1 MLLIVKSSLF
11 ERIKE
16 RGDSL
21 SPKQAQLAKYLINNY
36 KTAAFQT
43 IAQIARESNVS
54 EATVVRLAMFLG
66 YSGFPEMLDDLQ
78 AVVRHELQA
87 FETIRR
93 TYRGDQL
100 KKLNI
105 LETVVNNDQRN
116 INRLFE
122 SVTIRDIEAVVD
134 TICASDRIFVIGSYS
149 SGYLAQYFGYNLA
162 KVKKNVVTLSRD
174 STDAFNFYL
183 SCDHKTAAFIFSF
196 PRYPRKMQLLGEAFR
211 NKDATVIGITDSILS
226 PLKAVSNQLLVI
238 PQQYTSFT
246 DPGCS
251 IMLLLQA
258 ILMEYVSRNSEEV
271 ECSLEQFDEYVDCI
285 KFL

>member
-1 MLLIVKSSLF
+1 MNNSLF
-11 ERIKE
+11 ERIREK
-16 RGDSL
+16 GDEL
-21 SPKQAQLAKYLINNY
+21 SPKQVQLAKYLINSY

-43 IAQIARESNVS
+43 IAQMAKESNVS
-54 EATVVRLAMFLG
+54 EATVVRLAMFLD

-78 AVVRHELQA
+78 AVVQHELQA
-87 FETIRR
+87 FETIRH
-93 TYRGDQL
+93 TYKGDQL
-100 KKLNI
+100 KQLNI

-122 SVTIRDIEAVVD
+122 SVTISDIEATVD
-134 TICASDRIFVIGSYS
+134 TIYNSDRVFVIGSYS
-149 SGYLAQYFGYNLA
+149 SGYLAQYFGYTLS

-174 STDAFNFYL
+174 STDAFNFFL
-183 SCDHKTAAFIFSF
+183 SCDNKTTAVIFSF

-211 NKDATVIGITDSILS
+211 NKKATVIGVTDSILS
-226 PLKAVSNQLLVI
+226 PLKAVSNHLLVI

-258 ILMEYVSRNSEEV
+258 IIMEYISRNPDETEY
-271 ECSLEQFDEYVDCI
+271 CLQQFDEYVDCI

>member
-1 MLLIVKSSLF
+1 MNNSLF

-16 RGDSL
+16 KGEEL
-21 SPKQAQLAKYLINNY
+21 SPKQVQLANYLINNY

-43 IAQIARESNVS
+43 IAQMAKESNVS
-54 EATVVRLAMFLG
+54 EATVVRLAMFLD
-66 YSGFPEMLDDLQ
+66 YSGFPEMLEDLQ
-78 AVVRHELQA
+78 AVVQHELQA
-87 FETIRR
+87 FETIRH
-93 TYRGDQL
+93 TYKGDQL
-100 KKLNI
+100 KQLNI

-122 SVTIRDIEAVVD
+122 SVTMRDIEKTVD
-134 TICASDRIFVIGSYS
+134 TICNSDRVFVVGSYS

-162 KVKKNVVTLSRD
+162 KVKKNVTTLSRD
-174 STDAFNFYL
+174 STDAFNFFL
-183 SCDHKTAAFIFSF
+183 SCDSKTTAFIFSF

-211 NKDATVIGITDSILS
+211 KKKATVVGITDSILS

-258 ILMEYVSRNSEEV
+258 IIMEYISRNPDETES
-271 ECSLEQFDEYVDCI
+271 SLQQFDEYVDCI

>member
-1 MLLIVKSSLF
+1 MNNSLF

-16 RGDSL
+16 KGDEL
-21 SPKQAQLAKYLINNY
+21 SPKQVQLANYLINNY

-43 IAQIARESNVS
+43 IAQMAKESNVS
-54 EATVVRLAMFLG
+54 EATVVRLAMFLD

-78 AVVRHELQA
+78 AVVQHELQA
-87 FETIRR
+87 FETIRH
-93 TYRGDQL
+93 TYKGDQL
-100 KKLNI
+100 KQLNI

-122 SVTIRDIEAVVD
+122 SVTINDIETTVD
-134 TICASDRIFVIGSYS
+134 TIYNSDRLFVIGSYS
-149 SGYLAQYFGYNLA
+149 SGYLAQYFGYNLS

-174 STDAFNFYL
+174 STDAFNFFL
-183 SCDHKTAAFIFSF
+183 SCDNKTTAVIFSF

-211 NKDATVIGITDSILS
+211 NKKATVIGVTDSILS

-258 ILMEYVSRNSEEV
+258 IIMEYISRNPDETEY
-271 ECSLEQFDEYVDCI
+271 CLQQFDEYVDCI

>member
-1 MLLIVKSSLF
+1 VNNSLF

-16 RGDSL
+16 KGDEL
-21 SPKQAQLAKYLINNY
+21 SPKQVQLANYLINNY

-43 IAQIARESNVS
+43 IAQMAKESNVS
-54 EATVVRLAMFLG
+54 EATVVRLATFLN
-66 YSGFPEMLDDLQ
+66 YSGFPEMLEDLQ
-78 AVVRHELQA
+78 AVVQHELQA
-87 FETIRR
+87 FETIRH
-93 TYRGDQL
+93 TYKGDQL
-100 KKLNI
+100 KRLNI

-122 SVTIRDIEAVVD
+122 SVTIEDIGRTVD
-134 TICASDRIFVIGSYS
+134 TICNSDRIFVIGSYS
-149 SGYLAQYFGYNLA
+149 SGYLAQYFGYNLS
-162 KVKKNVVTLSRD
+162 KVKKNVATLSRD

-183 SCDHKTAAFIFSF
+183 SCDRKTAVFIFSF
-196 PRYPRKMQLLGEAFR
+196 PRYPRKMQLLGEAFQ
-211 NKDATVIGITDSILS
+211 KKKATVVGITDSILS

-258 ILMEYVSRNSEEV
+258 IIMEYISRNPDEAEAY
-271 ECSLEQFDEYVDCI
+271 LQQFDEYVDCI

>member
-1 MLLIVKSSLF
+1 LLPVNNSLF

-16 RGDSL
+16 KGEEL
-21 SPKQAQLAKYLINNY
+21 SPKQVQLANYLINNY

-43 IAQIARESNVS
+43 IAQMAKESNVS
-54 EATVVRLAMFLG
+54 EATVVRLAIFLD
-66 YSGFPEMLDDLQ
+66 YSGFPEMLEDLQ
-78 AVVRHELQA
+78 AVVQHELQA
-87 FETIRR
+87 FETIRH
-93 TYRGDQL
+93 TYKGDQL
-100 KKLNI
+100 KQLNI

-122 SVTIRDIEAVVD
+122 SVTMKDIEKTVD
-134 TICASDRIFVIGSYS
+134 TIWNSDRVFVVGSYS
-149 SGYLAQYFGYNLA
+149 SGYLAQYFGYNLS
-162 KVKKNVVTLSRD
+162 KVKKNVTTLSRD
-174 STDAFNFYL
+174 STDAFNFFL
-183 SCDHKTAAFIFSF
+183 SCDNKTTAFIFSF

-211 NKDATVIGITDSILS
+211 KKKATVIGITDSILS

-258 ILMEYVSRNSEEV
+258 IIMEYISRNPDETEY
-271 ECSLEQFDEYVDCI
+271 SLQQFDEYVDCI

>member
-1 MLLIVKSSLF
+1 LLELNNSLF
-11 ERIKE
+11 EKIREK
-16 RGDSL
+16 GDEL
-21 SPKQAQLAKYLINNY
+21 SPKQVQLANYLINNY

-43 IAQIARESNVS
+43 IAQMAKEINVS

-78 AVVRHELQA
+78 AVVQHELRA
-87 FETIRR
+87 FETIRH
-93 TYRGDQL
+93 TYKGDQL
-100 KKLNI
+100 KQLNI

-116 INRLFE
+116 ISMLFE
-122 SVTIRDIEAVVD
+122 SVTIRDIEATAD
-134 TICASDRIFVIGSYS
+134 AICSSDRIYVIGSYS
-149 SGYLAQYFGYNLA
+149 SGYLAQFFGYNLS
-162 KVKKNVVTLSRD
+162 KVKKNVTTLSRD
-174 STDAFNFYL
+174 STDAFNSFL
-183 SCDHKTAAFIFSF
+183 SCDNKTTAVIFSF

-211 NKDATVIGITDSILS
+211 KKKATVIGITDSILS

-258 ILMEYVSRNSEEV
+258 IIMEYISRNPDETEL
-271 ECSLEQFDEYVDCI
+271 SLQQFDEYVDCI

>member
-1 MLLIVKSSLF
+1 LLAVNNSLF

-16 RGDSL
+16 KGDEL
-21 SPKQAQLAKYLINNY
+21 SPKQVQLANYLINNY

-43 IAQIARESNVS
+43 VAQMAKESNVS
-54 EATVVRLAMFLG
+54 EATVVRLAMFLD

-78 AVVRHELQA
+78 AVVQHELQA
-87 FETIRR
+87 FETIRH
-93 TYRGDQL
+93 TYKGDQL
-100 KKLNI
+100 KQLNI

-122 SVTIRDIEAVVD
+122 SVTISDIEATVD
-134 TICASDRIFVIGSYS
+134 TIYNSDRVFVIGSYS
-149 SGYLAQYFGYNLA
+149 SGYLAQYFGYNLS

-174 STDAFNFYL
+174 STDAFNFFL
-183 SCDHKTAAFIFSF
+183 SCDNKTTAVIFSF

-211 NKDATVIGITDSILS
+211 KKKATVIGVTDSILS
-226 PLKAVSNQLLVI
+226 PLKAVSNHLLVI

-258 ILMEYVSRNSEEV
+258 IIMEYISRNPDETEY
-271 ECSLEQFDEYVDCI
+271 CLQQFDEYVDCI

>member
-1 MLLIVKSSLF
+1 
-11 ERIKE
+11 
-16 RGDSL
+16 L
-21 SPKQAQLAKYLINNY
+21 SPKQVQLANYLINNY

-43 IAQIARESNVS
+43 IAQMAKESNVS
-54 EATVVRLAMFLG
+54 EATVVRLATFLN
-66 YSGFPEMLDDLQ
+66 YSGFPEMLEDLQ
-78 AVVRHELQA
+78 AVVQHELQA
-87 FETIRR
+87 FETIRH
-93 TYRGDQL
+93 TYKGDQL
-100 KKLNI
+100 KRLNI

-122 SVTIRDIEAVVD
+122 SVTIEDIGRTVD
-134 TICASDRIFVIGSYS
+134 TICNSDRIFVIGSYS
-149 SGYLAQYFGYNLA
+149 SGYLAQYFGYNLS
-162 KVKKNVVTLSRD
+162 KVKKNVATLSRD

-183 SCDHKTAAFIFSF
+183 SCDRKTAVFIFSF
-196 PRYPRKMQLLGEAFR
+196 PRYPRKMQLLGEAFQ
-211 NKDATVIGITDSILS
+211 KKKATVVGITDSILS

-258 ILMEYVSRNSEEV
+258 IIMEYISRNPDEAEAY
-271 ECSLEQFDEYVDCI
+271 LQQFDEYVDCI

>member
-1 MLLIVKSSLF
+1 MNNSLF

-16 RGDSL
+16 KGDEL
-21 SPKQAQLAKYLINNY
+21 SPKQVQLANYLINNY
-36 KTAAFQT
+36 KAAAFQT
-43 IAQIARESNVS
+43 IAQMAKESNVS
-54 EATVVRLAMFLG
+54 EATVVRLATFLN
-66 YSGFPEMLDDLQ
+66 YSGFPEMLEDLQ
-78 AVVRHELQA
+78 AVVQHELQA
-87 FETIRR
+87 FETIRH
-93 TYRGDQL
+93 TYKGDQL
-100 KKLNI
+100 KRLNI

-122 SVTIRDIEAVVD
+122 SVTIEDIGRTVD
-134 TICASDRIFVIGSYS
+134 TICNSDRIFVIGSYS
-149 SGYLAQYFGYNLA
+149 SGYLAQYFGYNLS
-162 KVKKNVVTLSRD
+162 KVKKNVATLSRD

-183 SCDHKTAAFIFSF
+183 SCDRKTAVFIFSF
-196 PRYPRKMQLLGEAFR
+196 PRYPRKMQLLGEAFQ
-211 NKDATVIGITDSILS
+211 KKKATVVGITDSILS

-258 ILMEYVSRNSEEV
+258 IIMEYISRNPDEAEAY
-271 ECSLEQFDEYVDCI
+271 LQQFDEYVDCI